1 MKIKDYKEFYHFI
14 SIRSPF
20 LINLWNDIN
29 NRPDPKKGD
38 LYRFPDPNINN
49 VELSIMHTYPMKIGK
64 YVKVEFDS
72 EFKNGVAFYY
82 IFDCNGEIY
91 KIHSINDV
99 EDTSKLTLED
109 QFDLFGFWTK
119 CTPILENYKTEDNES
134 L

>member
-1 MKIKDYKEFYHFI
+1 MKIKDYKEFYRFI

-38 LYRFPDPNINN
+38 LFKFPDPNINN
-49 VELSIMHTYPMKIGK
+49 VELSIMHTYPMKTGK

-99 EDTSKLTLED
+99 EDPSKLTWED

-119 CTPILENYKTEDNES
+119 CTPILENYKNKDNES